1 MGDVPAQVFIDA
13 AKVWARVFF
22 PAEPDEV
29 IAAHAPDI
37 AATPNFR
44 AAVASAYRA
53 GQAATAD
60 GPRRW
65 ALPDGA
71 EVEEQWTMRYVLNGR
86 WQSAEDGG
94 HVFDSREQAT
104 QHLEAWRI
112 HFPTLTYTN
121 VEYLRRQV
129 ITMPWELTDA
139 TPAADGQGRLTHG
152 RLRPSRE
159 TWTDG

>member
-94 HVFDSREQAT
+94 HVFDSVGA
-104 QHLEAWRI
+104 H
-112 HFPTLTYTN
+112 
-121 VEYLRRQV
+121 RR
-129 ITMPWELTDA
+129 DA
-139 TPAADGQGRLTHG
+139 GRRRAGSAHP
-152 RLRPSRE
+152 RPSPSIE
-159 TWTDG
+159 GDVD